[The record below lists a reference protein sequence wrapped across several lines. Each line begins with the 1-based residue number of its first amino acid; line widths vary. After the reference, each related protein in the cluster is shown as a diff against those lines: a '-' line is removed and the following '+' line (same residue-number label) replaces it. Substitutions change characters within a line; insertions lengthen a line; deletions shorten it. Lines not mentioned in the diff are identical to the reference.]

1 MMDVLAR
8 MLGRR
13 PPDES
18 AAPGAPS
25 FLSNQWNLDAPL
37 VYLSQADPWTIRDA
51 CAGTAIFG
59 ATGSGKT
66 SGSGQAIAKAF
77 LRAGFGGLVLCAK
90 PDERELWQ
98 RYAEQTGRAEDL
110 AIFSPQNPWRFNFL
124 DYELRRPGAGA
135 GLTENLV
142 NLFIAVLETSERKG
156 GSTGNQDYWNRA
168 LKQLL
173 RNAIDVIVM
182 ARDTLTLPDI
192 YEVIV
197 SAPQS
202 EDDLADSGW
211 WEKSACGIYLA
222 HAGKRAAALGRMNDY
237 EMAAKFWTH
246 EFPRHDERTRSNI
259 VSTFTS
265 MADCFLRGT
274 LRELFC
280 TTTNLIPE
288 LTHEGA
294 ILIVDLPVKEFN
306 ELGQFAQVLW
316 KYLWQRATER
326 RRDPDRPVFL
336 WADEVQYFAT
346 SHDML
351 FQTTARSARAAT
363 VYLTQNI
370 HNLYAV
376 LGGEGRA
383 RSETESLLGNLQTK
397 IFHANADHGTNQ
409 WAAEIIGRDWQTRT
423 SFNVGD
429 GDSGK
434 FGDVLRQHSQNHS
447 ASTSQHLEYVVQP
460 RAFTTL
466 RTGGPPNGCM
476 VDGIVFQAGRMWS
489 TGRTHLQ
496 TAFHQNG

>member
-13 PPDES
+13 PPGES
-18 AAPGAPS
+18 TAPGAPS
-25 FLSNQWNLDAPL
+25 FLSNQWNLDSPL

-90 PDERELWQ
+90 PDERELWE
-98 RYAEQTGRAEDL
+98 RYAAQTGRAEDL
-110 AIFSPQNPWRFNFL
+110 AIFSPEQPWRFNFL

-173 RNAIDVIVM
+173 RNAIDIIVM

-202 EDDLADSGW
+202 EDDLADSAW

-222 HAGKRAAALGRMNDY
+222 HAAKRAAALGRMTDY

-326 RRDPDRPVFL
+326 HRAPPRSRPARFL
-336 WADEVQYFAT
+336 V
-346 SHDML
+346 
-351 FQTTARSARAAT
+351 
-363 VYLTQNI
+363 
-370 HNLYAV
+370 
-376 LGGEGRA
+376 GG
-383 RSETESLLGNLQTK
+383 
-397 IFHANADHGTNQ
+397 
-409 WAAEIIGRDWQTRT
+409 
-423 SFNVGD
+423 
-429 GDSGK
+429 
-434 FGDVLRQHSQNHS
+434 
-447 ASTSQHLEYVVQP
+447 
-460 RAFTTL
+460 
-466 RTGGPPNGCM
+466 
-476 VDGIVFQAGRMWS
+476 
-489 TGRTHLQ
+489 
-496 TAFHQNG
+496 